1 MIILQKF
8 GFKDSRY
15 ERPQDAWVCGRL
27 ADGNPCE
34 QGPRLDG
41 RCCAT
46 TVCRPRLEND
56 RWQCRRAGSAGGPC
70 PKGPFPDGR
79 CCMPLEPCVP
89 HRSLRSKRRRA
100 VIAGMA
106 LMIGLIGLFM
116 GGDKGRHFMMPGK
129 LSSHHAGLT
138 DCSSCHSGAQ
148 SGQVDL
154 LHRLVTTVE
163 PRQNSNLCLTCHVMG
178 AEPFAPHTHAVD
190 DLERLSEKLRVASKD
205 WQPES
210 LTQRIAF
217 PATVKARGAE
227 MEIQCATCHKEHQ
240 GVFANLKT
248 VSNQRCQTCHVSRI
262 SSFSDSHPQFVK
274 YPYQRRPRIAFD
286 HQSHMAKYF
295 PDAVKAAIAGQVALD
310 NCADCHQVGVRQRY
324 MEVKSFTT
332 MCSGCHSGDLTGAT
346 QVSGSK
352 GIDVL
357 AVPGLDVATLGQR
370 GVDIG
375 SWPDRSEATLTPFMK
390 LLLNSEADSLVSG
403 VDGLDLLDLRK
414 ADDQTLERVGR
425 LAWAV
430 KRLLNRLET
439 TNPPSA
445 KLLTD
450 GTLGAQLDPVEM
462 AALTGGMSHDVV
474 ASGNREWF
482 PRLQE
487 EMLLHD
493 QGKSTRD
500 PATAVKASTV
510 APESPAVS
518 SENPAK
524 PGSKSSSA
532 EILGAHVGGGKDE
545 ILGSDNAPA
554 GKKEDILGSGDGAAS
569 DKNDDILAKDDRSDI
584 LGAPKQDDILAPKKD
599 DILVDN
605 KPAAADDILSGSNDK
620 GTELDPGAKNSG
632 TEVKKSAE
640 SKSAEKAARFDP
652 EVWAQTGG
660 WYRQDFTIRYRPTG
674 HADQFLRSWLD
685 FAGSGYGSG
694 LHDLLAPIFDTLSPK
709 GAVGRCSK
717 CHSIDDLAGAKLVN
731 WLPFDPN
738 ALKNR
743 FTNYSHKPHVELI
756 GTKTCIKCHEMQP
769 AKNEFMETYDQGNPA
784 DYTPNF
790 KPLDKAVC
798 SSCHSEQTAWENCT
812 LCHGYHVLDANAKL
826 SPPVGEAIFDKPAL
840 SAKSATATLS
850 DMNAG
855 REYTMAA
862 ALGTEQA
869 WAEFV
874 ARHPAGRYYDL
885 AMTELAKLAIA
896 AKPAPATSD
905 SVLPM
910 EPVKQGADDPRE
922 SPGGISLSKAI
933 MSDHPANAAGD
944 SSASPPPVVS
954 EQTEGNEPARQAMSD
969 DAAVLTNAAKPSQSL
984 EIVGDGEPTDLEG
997 FLRRGHE
1004 RAVRGDFQLA
1014 RQDFDEVIRRNPKHA
1029 VALDDRC
1036 WVLALLDEVKAA
1048 LEDCNASLRA
1058 APRFADALD
1067 SRGFVNLKLG
1077 LYQNAIVDYSAALS
1091 QFRGAKRASAL
1102 YGRGIA
1108 KRRMGLLA
1116 RGDFDLDAAKAL
1128 KPKIADE
1135 FSRYG
1140 IR

>member
-8 GFKDSRY
+8 GFKESRY

-41 RCCAT
+41 QCCVT
-46 TVCRPRLEND
+46 TACRPRLEND
-56 RWQCRRAGSAGGPC
+56 RWQCRRAESAGGPC
-70 PKGPFPDGR
+70 ATGPFPDGR
-79 CCMPLEPCVP
+79 CAIPLEPCVP
-89 HRSLRSKRRRA
+89 RRSLRSKRWRA
-100 VIAGMA
+100 VTAAMA
-106 LMIGLIGLFM
+106 LMVGLIGLFM
-116 GGDKGRHFMMPGK
+116 GGEEGRHFMMPGK

-178 AEPFAPHTHAVD
+178 AEPFAPHTHAVE
-190 DLERLSEKLRVASKD
+190 DLERLTEKLRVASKD

-217 PATVKARGAE
+217 PATVKSQGARV
-227 MEIQCATCHKEHQ
+227 EIQCATCHKEHQ

-248 VSNQRCQTCHVSRI
+248 VSNQRCQTCHVSRFG
-262 SSFSDSHPQFVK
+262 SFADSHPQFVRF
-274 YPYQRRPRIAFD
+274 PYQRRPRIAFD

-295 PDAVKAAIAGQVALD
+295 PDAMKAAIAGQVAPD
-310 NCADCHQVGVRQRY
+310 NCADCHRVGVRQRY
-324 MEVKSFTT
+324 MEVKSFTM

-346 QVSGSK
+346 QVSGPK

-357 AVPGLDVATLGQR
+357 AVPGLDVATLGER

-375 SWPDRSEATLTPFMK
+375 TWPERSEAALTPFMK
-390 LLLNSEADSLVSG
+390 LLLNSDADGVVSG
-403 VDGLDLLDLRK
+403 VAGLDLLDLRK
-414 ADDQTLERVGR
+414 ADDQALERVGR

-439 TNPPSA
+439 TNPTSA

-450 GTLGAQLDPVEM
+450 GILGAHLDPVEM

-474 ASGNREWF
+474 VAGNREWF

-487 EMLLHD
+487 ELLLHD

-500 PATAVKASTV
+500 FATSAKPSAV
-510 APESPAVS
+510 APKSPVAS
-518 SENPAK
+518 SGNPANAGPK
-524 PGSKSSSA
+524 PPG
-532 EILGAHVGGGKDE
+532 EDILGGNASGGKD
-545 ILGSDNAPA
+545 
-554 GKKEDILGSGDGAAS
+554 DILGSGDNPAS
-569 DKNDDILAKDDRSDI
+569 GKKDDILAKDDKKDI
-584 LGAPKQDDILAPKKD
+584 LGAPKQDDILSSKKD
-599 DILVDN
+599 DILGND
-605 KPAAADDILSGSNDK
+605 KPAAADDILSGAEDK
-620 GTELDPGAKNSG
+620 SANLDLAGKDSGA
-632 TEVKKSAE
+632 EVKKSAE
-640 SKSAEKAARFDP
+640 SKSAEKSALFDP

-674 HADQFLRSWLD
+674 HADQFLRTWLD
-685 FAGSGYGSG
+685 FAGSGYGSD
-694 LHDLLAPIFDTLSPK
+694 LHDLFAPIFDTLSPK
-709 GAVGRCSK
+709 DAVGRCSK
-717 CHSIDDLAGAKLVN
+717 CHSIDDQAGAKLVN

-756 GTKTCIKCHEMQP
+756 GTNTCVKCHELEP
-769 AKNEFMETYDQGNPA
+769 VKSEFMATYERGDPA

-798 SSCHSEQTAWENCT
+798 SSCHSQQTAWENCT
-812 LCHGYHVLDANAKL
+812 LCHGYHVLDADAKR
-826 SPPVGEAIFDKPAL
+826 SPPVVQAVFDRPAQPMKGAAAAL
-840 SAKSATATLS
+840 P
-850 DMNAG
+850 DMDMD
-855 REYTMAA
+855 REYAMVA

-869 WAEFV
+869 WAEFI
-874 ARHPAGRYYDL
+874 ARHPSGRYYDL
-885 AMTELAKLAIA
+885 AMRELAKLATA

-905 SVLPM
+905 SVLAA
-910 EPVKQGADDPRE
+910 EPVKQGEGGSRA
-922 SPGGISLSKAI
+922 SSAGISGPSKDTT
-933 MSDHPANAAGD
+933 SDHPSIAASD
-944 SSASPPPVVS
+944 NSAPALPAAS
-954 EQTEGNEPARQAMSD
+954 EQAGANEPVRQAMSD
-969 DAAVLTNAAKPSQSL
+969 KLAALTNEAKPPQSL
-984 EIVGDGEPTDLEG
+984 EIIGDGEPTDLES

-1004 RAVRGDFQLA
+1004 RAVRGDLELA
-1014 RQDFDEVIRRNPKHA
+1014 RQDFDEVIRRDSKHA

-1036 WVLALLDEVKAA
+1036 WVLALLDEVQAA

-1058 APRFADALD
+1058 APKFADALD

-1077 LYQNAIVDYSAALS
+1077 LYRKAIADYSAALS
-1091 QFRGAKRASAL
+1091 QFHGAKRASAL

-1108 KRRMGLLA
+1108 KRRIGLLA
-1116 RGDFDLDAAKAL
+1116 RGDFDVEAAKAL
-1128 KPKIADE
+1128 KPSIADE
-1135 FSRYG
+1135 FASYG